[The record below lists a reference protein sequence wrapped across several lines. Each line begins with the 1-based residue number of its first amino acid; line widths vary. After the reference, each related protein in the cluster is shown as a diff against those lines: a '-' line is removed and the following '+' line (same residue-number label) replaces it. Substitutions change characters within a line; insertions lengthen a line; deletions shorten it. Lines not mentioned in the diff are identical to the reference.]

1 VFRGVILLLHVRN
14 VTAVDFDDNDF
25 PHYDLTLQT
34 LTWDPT
40 SNVYG
45 VQERV
50 KERDMMNLYGDIE
63 TRRPFMPHCPLASQ
77 SWAWTL
83 ALTGNVC
90 AYKAKQTLTKMT
102 QRGVCHN
109 LTHGLNMTDHDRPGT
124 PLQTPTLLLQKQRVI
139 VSANVGIVT
148 ASQLTND
155 TTSLTQTMTDHD

>member
-63 TRRPFMPHCPLASQ
+63 
-77 SWAWTL
+77 
-83 ALTGNVC
+83 
-90 AYKAKQTLTKMT
+90 
-102 QRGVCHN
+102 
-109 LTHGLNMTDHDRPGT
+109 DRPGT